1 MSIEIDLDEM
11 VTPKSDQQNY
21 DDFAAEPRTV
31 TITRVKSSDSL
42 EQPLL
47 IYFEGDGGRPYK
59 PNKSMRRVLR
69 SVWGRDGAKFVGRSM
84 TLYGDPTVLWAGKEA
99 GGIRISHMSGISSP
113 MTLKIT
119 KKKGDRGV
127 LKIYPLPSSDPVKR
141 EPPKPSA
148 NPEPATKP
156 EPTDRSLSDEATE
169 RAQSDP
175 ANLAA
180 WWNSDETK
188 QRRAELYKAD
198 PEQAARLKEIVESVI
213 AGN

>member
-21 DDFAAEPRTV
+21 DDFSAEPRTV
-31 TITRVKSSDSL
+31 TITRVKSSDNL

-69 SVWGRDGAKFVGRSM
+69 AVWGRDGAKFVGRSM
-84 TLYGDPTVLWAGKEA
+84 TLYGDPSVLWAGKEA

-113 MTLKIT
+113 TTLKVT

-127 LKIYPLPSSDPVKR
+127 LKIYPLPANEPGKR
-141 EPPKPSA
+141 EEPKQEIKSGQGGSPSLA
-148 NPEPATKP
+148 
-156 EPTDRSLSDEATE
+156 DEATA

-175 ANLAA
+175 SSLGA
-180 WWNSDETK
+180 WWNSDPIK
-188 QRRAELYKAD
+188 QRRAELYKSD
-198 PEQAARLKEIVESVI
+198 PDAAAQLKRIVEEAISS
-213 AGN
+213 AS